1 MAYRFTWYEGY
12 AAGTVSCAV
21 TGTDREEEP
30 VPSGGTYATE
40 RVSWMVMQE
49 EGEVPV
55 VL

>member
-1 MAYRFTWYEGY
+1 MCGIYRQPI
-12 AAGTVSCAV
+12 
-21 TGTDREEEP
+21 GTDREEEP